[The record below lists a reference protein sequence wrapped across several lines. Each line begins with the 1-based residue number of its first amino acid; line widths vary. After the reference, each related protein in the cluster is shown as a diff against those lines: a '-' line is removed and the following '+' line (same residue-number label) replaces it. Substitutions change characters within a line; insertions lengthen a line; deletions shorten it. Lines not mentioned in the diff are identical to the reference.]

1 MRVLREV
8 FDTGDAE
15 QRALVQSLAAEIS
28 RMVSDVRLRVL
39 CCPFPGNHKDS
50 ARVYF
55 PQDTAGFV
63 YHVYA
68 LVPCITLNPQVSSSM
83 FPGGEA
89 ALRLWLSLAVGL
101 RERYGLPLLEALAD
115 LPQLMIRSIQEVR
128 KKGGDLPIKPGGTC
142 LPHYSFTTDPPKLST
157 PRLRSRPHSCAPSHI
172 RSRPH
177 SYASHICWACLP
189 PRLPGCWFIP
199 TGARR
204 GDAREPDEA

>member
-1 MRVLREV
+1 MLSVPWES
-8 FDTGDAE
+8 
-15 QRALVQSLAAEIS
+15 QRFRACLFPSGYCRFCLS
-28 RMVSDVRLRVL
+28 RL
-39 CCPFPGNHKDS
+39 CFGAMHHPKP
-50 ARVYF
+50 
-55 PQDTAGFV
+55 
-63 YHVYA
+63 
-68 LVPCITLNPQVSSSM
+68 PQVSSSM
-83 FPGGEA
+83 FPAGEA

-157 PRLRSRPHSCAPSHI
+157 PRLRSRPHSCA
-172 RSRPH
+172 
-177 SYASHICWACLP
+177 SHICWACRP